1 VCCSSALSPPSCCN
15 HESSPLHVPSRSLF
29 KPRHATPRHES
40 IDKSLVHSPI
50 EYEDKILRAV
60 GKLVHTDVD
69 LAFYHL
75 PSLPPSLPLCTCTLG
90 AHRANDRDRRGIDR
104 RQESSLDSIE
114 SKSRLPVRERE
125 RSEER
130 RGEDRKGGERR
141 GGDLSNILLRVL
153 EPHSVDPKNIQQ
165 ILRDKI

>member
-1 VCCSSALSPPSCCN
+1 MKARFSLCLSGLSC
-15 HESSPLHVPSRSLF
+15 ETRRAMSLF
-29 KPRHATPRHES
+29 TIENA
-40 IDKSLVHSPI
+40 LVHSPI
-50 EYEDKILRAV
+50 KYEDKILRTV
-60 GKLVHTDVD
+60 GKLVHTGVD
-69 LAFYHL
+69 LLLALSPLSLCHL
-75 PSLPPSLPLCTCTLG
+75 PTHPPFIPSRVCTCTLG

-125 RSEER
+125 V
-130 RGEDRKGGERR
+130 RGEKGRGSKGGERR